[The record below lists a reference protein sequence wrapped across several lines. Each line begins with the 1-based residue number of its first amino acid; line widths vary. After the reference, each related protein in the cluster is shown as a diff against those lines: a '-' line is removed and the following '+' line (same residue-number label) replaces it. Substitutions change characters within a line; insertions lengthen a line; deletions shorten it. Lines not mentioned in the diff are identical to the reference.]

1 MATWSSVAAV
11 SCESAELERLLILL
25 LLEKPKRGV
34 WVELLSE
41 LRWRTLLRTVT
52 SISLTLSRFRLRL
65 VTFVQNVPVDRLLQ
79 HETKE
84 LTCKEIP
91 SSLAANSKDVVSL
104 KQKSLSRVRQLD
116 NLLSSLLRQI
126 GIGSSPLMDNS
137 L

>member
-84 LTCKEIP
+84 LTCKEIL
-91 SSLAANSKDVVSL
+91 SSLAANSKDS
-104 KQKSLSRVRQLD
+104 
-116 NLLSSLLRQI
+116 LLSKKLKSGAPTRQSSLFA
-126 GIGSSPLMDNS
+126 SSTNWHRLVPTDGQ
-137 L
+137 